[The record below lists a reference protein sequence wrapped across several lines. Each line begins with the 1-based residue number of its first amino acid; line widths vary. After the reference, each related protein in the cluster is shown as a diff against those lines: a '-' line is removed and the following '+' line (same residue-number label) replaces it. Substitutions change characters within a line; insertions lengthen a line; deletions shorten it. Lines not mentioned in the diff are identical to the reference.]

1 VLKSAFYDTYLYK
14 NITKIKPMNNRLE
27 RIINDF
33 NTALSDLDGLTDELE
48 NLKDDFEFDDE
59 DVREH
64 LGEDYIIV
72 KVAKLNDKEKLLD
85 YIKSEIYPYHADQE
99 ANIL

>member
-1 VLKSAFYDTYLYK
+1 
-14 NITKIKPMNNRLE
+14 MNDKLE
-27 RIINDF
+27 RIISDF

-48 NLKDDFEFDDE
+48 NLKDDFEFDVN
-59 DVREH
+59 DVRKH

-72 KVAKLNDKEKLLD
+72 EVSNVYDKEKLLD
-85 YIKSEIYPYHADQE
+85 YIKTEIYPYYADQE

>member
-1 VLKSAFYDTYLYK
+1 
-14 NITKIKPMNNRLE
+14 MNDKLE
-27 RIINDF
+27 RIISDF

-48 NLKDDFEFDDE
+48 NLKDDFDFDDK

-72 KVAKLNDKEKLLD
+72 KVSNVFDKEKLLD
-85 YIKSEIYPYHADQE
+85 YIKTEIYPYYADQE

>member
-1 VLKSAFYDTYLYK
+1 
-14 NITKIKPMNNRLE
+14 MNDKLE
-27 RIINDF
+27 RIISDF

-59 DVREH
+59 YVRKH

-72 KVAKLNDKEKLLD
+72 KVSNVFDKEKLLD
-85 YIKSEIYPYHADQE
+85 YIKSEIYPYYADQE

>member
-1 VLKSAFYDTYLYK
+1 
-14 NITKIKPMNNRLE
+14 MNNKLE
-27 RIINDF
+27 RVISDF
-33 NTALSDLDGLTDELE
+33 NTALSDLDGLSDELE
-48 NLKDDFEFDDE
+48 NLKDDFDFDDN
-59 DVREH
+59 DVRKH

-85 YIKSEIYPYHADQE
+85 YIKTEIYPYYADQE

>member
-1 VLKSAFYDTYLYK
+1 
-14 NITKIKPMNNRLE
+14 MNDKLE
-27 RIINDF
+27 RIISDF

-59 DVREH
+59 DVRKH

-72 KVAKLNDKEKLLD
+72 KVSNVFDKEKLLD
-85 YIKSEIYPYHADQE
+85 YIKSEIYPYYADQE